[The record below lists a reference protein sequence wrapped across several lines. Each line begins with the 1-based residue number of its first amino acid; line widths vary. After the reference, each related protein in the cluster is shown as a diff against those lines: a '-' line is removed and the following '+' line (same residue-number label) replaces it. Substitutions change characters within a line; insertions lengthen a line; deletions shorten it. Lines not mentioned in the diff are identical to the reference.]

1 MKMLENYVHHVI
13 INRKLCY
20 NKKKKPYLL
29 LAIKLKTFKF
39 HREITC
45 VTHCGCRAA
54 ADALA

>member
-20 NKKKKPYLL
+20 NKKKPYLL